1 MLCHRQLIYEKLP
14 VLAVLNLRAC
24 FVCLHAGACVGAL
37 HGYAALPQ
45 RWLQGLE
52 NEEMGR
58 DIALELGHKLAQVN
72 VVA

>member
-1 MLCHRQLIYEKLP
+1 M
-14 VLAVLNLRAC
+14 
-24 FVCLHAGACVGAL
+24 CLHAGACVGAL